1 MNIKQENIDELNAKV
16 TITIE
21 PADYEPAV
29 KSVLDDHRKKMTLQG
44 FRPGK
49 VPFGVAKKMYG
60 KAVLAEE
67 LNRILSDKLNTHIR
81 ENDINII
88 GQPLPEDVEE
98 LQLDF
103 NKTFEFNYELGI
115 APNFE
120 VELTPKDKF
129 NKYKIKVDD
138 DLINKYVKDFQRRH
152 GNSTESEVVA
162 DTDMIY
168 GALHELAKDGKRKE
182 GGLNNHTTIAM
193 DYLDNKD
200 AKKKLIGKKKGDTV
214 KVEPAKLAKGDVDL
228 SQMLG
233 IPVSE
238 LAEVGKEFELVIES
252 IDNIDLAPLNT
263 ELFDKV
269 IGPGGASNEQEFR
282 DKISADLEKYLD
294 GDSEKKIRRDIHDKL
309 IERLKLD
316 LPDAFIKRWLLEQG
330 SNNEE
335 RPISQADI
343 DREYHE
349 YSRMLKIQLIEGQ
362 IAKQNEIKVELN
374 DIQDRVKE
382 NIKAQFA
389 SFGQGDVADDMLDQ
403 FAQNF
408 LQKEEEVRKV
418 YDQLMDERLNDFYKT
433 NVKLQEKEVTFDEFV
448 KLASNK
454 AGKGKFMDQV
464 SNLLKF

>member
-21 PADYEPAV
+21 PVDYEPAV
-29 KSVLDDHRKKMTLQG
+29 KTVLDNHRKKMTLQG

-67 LNRILSDKLNTHIR
+67 LNRILSEKLNAHIR
-81 ENDINII
+81 ENEINII
-88 GQPLPEDVEE
+88 GQPLPEDIEE
-98 LQLDF
+98 LVLDF
-103 NKTFEFNYELGI
+103 SKTFEFNYELGI
-115 APNFE
+115 APEFQ
-120 VELTPKDKF
+120 VDLSVKDKF

-138 DLINKYVKDFQRRH
+138 GLIEKYLKDFQRRH
-152 GNSTESEVVA
+152 GSSTESEVVG
-162 DTDMIY
+162 DTDLIY
-168 GALHELAKDGKRKE
+168 GSLYELGKDGKRKE
-182 GGLNNHTTIAM
+182 GGHHNHTTVAM
-193 DYLDNKD
+193 DYLENKD

-233 IPVSE
+233 LPVSE
-238 LAEVGKEFELVIES
+238 LGQVGKEFELVIES
-252 IDNIDLAPLNT
+252 IDNIELAPLNK
-263 ELFDKV
+263 ELFEKV
-269 IGPGGASNEQEFR
+269 LGPGGAATEQEFR
-282 DKISADLEKYLD
+282 DKIALDLEKYLE
-294 GDSEKKIRRDIHDKL
+294 GDSEKKLRRDIHDKL
-309 IERLKLD
+309 LERLKLE
-316 LPDAFIKRWLLEQG
+316 LPDEFIKRWLLEQG
-330 SNNEE
+330 STNEE
-335 RPISQADI
+335 KPISQADI
-343 DREYHE
+343 DREYDE

-362 IAKQNEIKVELN
+362 IAKQHELKVELP
-374 DIQDRVKE
+374 DIQARVKE

-389 SFGQGDVADDMLDQ
+389 SFGQSEVADEMLDQ

-418 YDQLMDERLNDFYKT
+418 YDQLMDEKLSAFYKE

>member
-21 PADYEPAV
+21 PVDYEPAV
-29 KSVLDDHRKKMTLQG
+29 KTVLDNHRKKMTLQG

-67 LNRILSDKLNTHIR
+67 LNRILSEKLNAHIR
-81 ENDINII
+81 ENEINII
-88 GQPLPEDVEE
+88 GQPLPEDIEE
-98 LQLDF
+98 LVLDF
-103 NKTFEFNYELGI
+103 SKTFEFNYELGI
-115 APNFE
+115 APEFQ
-120 VELTPKDKF
+120 VDLSVKDKF

-138 DLINKYVKDFQRRH
+138 GLIEKYLKDFQRRH
-152 GNSTESEVVA
+152 GNSTESEVVG
-162 DTDMIY
+162 DTDLIY
-168 GALHELAKDGKRKE
+168 GSLYELSKDGKRKE
-182 GGLNNHTTIAM
+182 GGHHNHTTVAM
-193 DYLDNKD
+193 DYLENKD

-233 IPVSE
+233 LPVSE
-238 LAEVGKEFELVIES
+238 LGQVGKEFELVIES
-252 IDNIDLAPLNT
+252 IDNIELAPLNK
-263 ELFDKV
+263 ELFEKV
-269 IGPGGASNEQEFR
+269 LGPGGAATEQEFR
-282 DKISADLEKYLD
+282 DKIALDLEKYLE
-294 GDSEKKIRRDIHDKL
+294 GDSEKKLRRDIHDKL
-309 IERLKLD
+309 LERLKLE
-316 LPDAFIKRWLLEQG
+316 LPDEFIKRWLLEQG
-330 SNNEE
+330 STNEE
-335 RPISQADI
+335 KPISQADI

-362 IAKQNEIKVELN
+362 IAKQHELKVELP
-374 DIQDRVKE
+374 DIQARVKE

-389 SFGQGDVADDMLDQ
+389 SFGQSEVAEEMLDQ

-418 YDQLMDERLNDFYKT
+418 YDQLMEEKLSAFY
-433 NVKLQEKEVTFDEFV
+433 NEIVKLQEKEVTFDEFV